1 MKLQQLRAFVEVVR
15 RDLSVGDAAKALFT
29 SQPGL
34 SHHIRTLEDELKAEI
49 FVRRGKRIVGLTKTG
64 RDVLAISQRII
75 SEAENLK
82 RIVGD
87 SQAEAEGDLIV
98 AATHTQAHYTLPG
111 VVRSF
116 IKAYPKVRLS
126 IKPCNPM
133 EAADLVRRGEANLC
147 ISTEVVGSVDELVMI
162 PGEPWDRCVITP
174 PKHPLLR
181 LRRLDLESIQKYP
194 LITYDFAF
202 QKDSK
207 IRAAFEARG
216 LTPSFVL
223 TSGDSGIIKTYVSA
237 GLGIGIIASIAYDKA
252 HDRNLRKLDA
262 SHLFESSM
270 TTIGLHRNSYVPR
283 YMYDFIQL
291 VFPRVKRGL
300 IKQLVARNGS

>member
-15 RDLSVGDAAKALFT
+15 RDLSVGEAAKALFT

-34 SHHIRTLEDELKAEI
+34 SHHIRTLENELKSEI
-49 FVRRGKRIVGLTKTG
+49 FVRRGKRIVALTKTG
-64 RDVLAISQRII
+64 RDVLAISQRIL

-87 SQAEAEGDLIV
+87 SQDEAEGDLIV
-98 AATHTQAHYTLPG
+98 AATHTQARYTLPA
-111 VVRSF
+111 VVRTF
-116 IKAYPKVRLS
+116 IATHPKVRLS
-126 IKPCNPM
+126 IKPCSPM

-147 ISTEVVGSVDELVMI
+147 ISTEVVGIVEELVMI
-162 PGEPWDRCVITP
+162 PGEAWDRCVITP

-181 LRRLDLESIQKYP
+181 VRRLDLESIQKYP

-202 QKDSK
+202 QKHSK

-216 LTPSFVL
+216 LSPSIVL
-223 TSGDSGIIKTYVSA
+223 TSADTGIIKTYVSA
-237 GLGIGIIASIAYDKA
+237 GLGVGIIASIAYHRAQDT
-252 HDRNLRKLDA
+252 NLRKLDA

-270 TTIGLHRNSYVPR
+270 TAIGLHRNSYVPR

-291 VFPRVKRGL
+291 VFPRVNRNL
-300 IKQLVARNGS
+300 VKQLVHGSS